1 MSCSLVSEQGTGPL
15 TFPDFSRCRRLTAR
29 LARTEEAA
37 KRVIMLRDPT
47 ARGPAAARL
56 LDAERAL
63 SVAEAE
69 RTEMQA
75 APSLPALRCLL
86 RSSAS

>member
-1 MSCSLVSEQGTGPL
+1 MHQREAGT
-15 TFPDFSRCRRLTAR
+15 CRLTAR

-47 ARGPAAARL
+47 SRGPAAGRL

-63 SVAEAE
+63 SQAEAQ
-69 RTEMQA
+69 RAEMQVA
-75 APSLPALRCLL
+75 FLSHTAGKRQG
-86 RSSAS
+86 